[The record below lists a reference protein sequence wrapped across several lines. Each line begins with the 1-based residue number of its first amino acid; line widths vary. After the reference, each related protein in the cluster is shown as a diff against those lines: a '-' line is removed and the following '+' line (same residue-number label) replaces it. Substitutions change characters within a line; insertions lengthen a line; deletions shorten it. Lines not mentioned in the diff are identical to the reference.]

1 MFGTY
6 RTLLAFAV
14 VAMHLG
20 GLKMA
25 GNFAVFGFYL
35 LSGYLMTYIM
45 HRNYGYTASG
55 LRYYALNRGLRIYP
69 AYWVALTFSVL
80 LVVGFGQDMSL
91 KYHDAIYL
99 PTNLKETLQNLFL
112 VLAHDDKPR
121 LTPPVWAL
129 TVELFFYILIGL
141 GLSRTRLLSCL
152 WLGASILYH
161 VVGVYQGL
169 SFGDRY
175 FPVYAA
181 SLPFSA
187 GAVIYHFRESLRSYM
202 KTGNG
207 KLDEWI
213 PLLAGLAMVANYLLG
228 WYASALYGWAFYS
241 NIFFAAIMVI
251 ILSNQSLLPSITRSF
266 DKWVGDLSYP
276 IYLTHLQAGFIVFAV
291 MDLMGVHHGRMNW
304 IIMVCGSVLVL
315 LFSWVIAVM
324 VGEPI
329 ERLRGFVKNL
339 LPKVRR
345 VET

>member
-20 GLKMA
+20 GLKMS
-25 GNFAVFGFYL
+25 GNFAVFSFYL

-45 HRNYGYTASG
+45 QRNYGYTASG
-55 LRYYALNRGLRIYP
+55 MRYYALNRGLRIYP
-69 AYWVALTFSVL
+69 AYWVALSLSL
-80 LVVGFGQDMSL
+80 LLIAGFGQDMSL

-99 PTNLKETLQNLFL
+99 PTNLKEVLQNLFL

-152 WLGASILYH
+152 WLAASVLYH
-161 VVGVYQGL
+161 VAGIYMGL

-187 GAVIYHFRESLRSYM
+187 GAVIYHFRPQLTALVKS
-202 KTGNG
+202 GNA
-207 KLDEWI
+207 KFNEWM
-213 PLLAGLAMVANYLLG
+213 PLLGATAMVANYAVG
-228 WYASALYGWAFYS
+228 YYFSALYGWAFYT
-241 NIFFAAIMVI
+241 NIISAAFMVV
-251 ILSNQSLLPSITRSF
+251 ILSDRGLLPWITKSF
-266 DKWVGDLSYP
+266 DQWVGDLSYP

-291 MDLMGVHHGRMNW
+291 MDLIGMHYGRMNW
-304 IIMVCGSVLVL
+304 IIMAGGSVLVL
-315 LFSWVIAVM
+315 LLSWAIAVM
-324 VGEPI
+324 VGEPV
-329 ERLRGFVKNL
+329 EKLRGFVKNL
-339 LPKVRR
+339 LPRVRR
-345 VET
+345 A